1 MERQL
6 HQVNERNMKK
16 IWITLLCCSA
26 MLTMPML
33 TACDNELEI
42 TAEEGLNNEA
52 IDSQVPEGYF
62 RATFFPQPAG
72 TTSTRAIVNGE
83 SEQIQSLVCLI
94 YRKKTDDAQNE
105 YYEYVDSKPV
115 ITYKGTEATAG
126 NITPQTYVWPLKES
140 ISFTLPKGEY
150 KAVFVGNA
158 DRKLFEGQGKENEI
172 LTNIRGNM
180 DLARI
185 NMPDKGP
192 LAFNNYNMFY
202 LCTVDFNA
210 LNPSP
215 AVLMQRV
222 VSNNVFSRKAIDAN
236 AAVSTLAQNLVNQ
249 IRANDLTTEVVQ
261 SLLHT
266 ALLEPVSK
274 VTGLDIA
281 SQALTK
287 LVDRLVNLLLGDVVQ
302 MLNDHLLQELTKRL
316 ENSLKG
322 TGDVKTDL
330 LGLSYIMNP
339 WSTAEAVDV
348 TYTSLPQSIDFNRN
362 CRSLYNETTFDNIPV
377 KHTMGQHNDTL
388 DAHFSLVT
396 LCGPSRLKE
405 INIDSTSQGYTK
417 LLSPILKQLDQQ
429 IINGLLINIHVP
441 LNYTQESNLQ
451 YSTSYEL
458 LNLTLNDFKKV
469 TDSTAPNYAT
479 PVGVTIS
486 LKDIVNL
493 EELVKRLLG
502 DNILSTIV
510 GGLTDKLL
518 DPLVKALNQVVI
530 KKLDIQLPGLG
541 LSNIVLEGT
550 WDATYVS
557 DGTVAPTTNDG
568 SPTPLPSKPKPEQ
581 PAGMVSRN

>member
-52 IDSQVPEGYF
+52 TDSQVPEGYF

-94 YRKKTDDAQNE
+94 YRKKIDDAQNE

-115 ITYKGTEATAG
+115 ITYTGTEATAG

-172 LTNIRGNM
+172 LTNIHGNM
-180 DLARI
+180 DQARI

-192 LAFNNYNMFY
+192 LAFNDYNMFY

-274 VTGLDIA
+274 VTGLDKA

-302 MLNDHLLQELTKRL
+302 MLNAHLLQELTTRL
-316 ENSLKG
+316 QNSLKG
-322 TGDVKTDL
+322 TGNIQKDL

-339 WSTAEAVDV
+339 WSAAEAVDV
-348 TYTSLPQSIDFNRN
+348 TYTSLPRSIDFNRN

-405 INIDSTSQGYTK
+405 ININSTSQGYTK
-417 LLSPILKQLDQQ
+417 LLYPILQKLDKQ

-469 TDSTAPNYAT
+469 TDSNAPNYAT

-518 DPLVKALNQVVI
+518 EPLVEALNQVVI

>member
-1 MERQL
+1 
-6 HQVNERNMKK
+6 MKK

-52 IDSQVPEGYF
+52 TDSQVPEGYF

-94 YRKKTDDAQNE
+94 YRKKIDDAQNE

-115 ITYKGTEATAG
+115 ITYTGTEATAG

-172 LTNIRGNM
+172 LTNIHGNM
-180 DLARI
+180 DQARI

-192 LAFNNYNMFY
+192 LAFNDYNMFY

-274 VTGLDIA
+274 VTGLDKA

-302 MLNDHLLQELTKRL
+302 MLNAHLLQELTTRL
-316 ENSLKG
+316 QNSLKG
-322 TGDVKTDL
+322 TGNIQKDL

-339 WSTAEAVDV
+339 WSAAEAVDV
-348 TYTSLPQSIDFNRN
+348 TYTSLPRSIDFNRN

-405 INIDSTSQGYTK
+405 ININSTSQGYTK
-417 LLSPILKQLDQQ
+417 LLYPILQKLDKQ

-469 TDSTAPNYAT
+469 TDSNAPNYAT

-518 DPLVKALNQVVI
+518 EPLVEALNQVVI

>member
-1 MERQL
+1 
-6 HQVNERNMKK
+6 MKK

-52 IDSQVPEGYF
+52 TDSQVPEGYF

-115 ITYKGTEATAG
+115 ITYQGTEATAG

-140 ISFTLPKGEY
+140 ISFTLPNGEY

-180 DLARI
+180 DQARI

-192 LAFNNYNMFY
+192 LAFNDYNMFY

-261 SLLHT
+261 GILHT
-266 ALLEPVSK
+266 ALLDALSNA
-274 VTGLDIA
+274 TGLDIIA
-281 SQALTK
+281 GGLTK
-287 LVDRLVNLLLGDVVQ
+287 VVDRLVNLLLGDVVEA
-302 MLNDHLLQELTKRL
+302 LNDHLLQELTKRL

-322 TGDVKTDL
+322 TGGVKKDL
-330 LGLSYIMNP
+330 LGLSYILNP
-339 WSTAEAVDV
+339 WSTAKAVDV
-348 TYTSLPQSIDFNRN
+348 KYASLPKSIDFNRN
-362 CRSLYNETTFDNIPV
+362 CRSLYNKTTFSNIPI

-396 LCGPSRLKE
+396 LCGPSRLLE
-405 INIDSTSQGYTK
+405 INLNENSKGYTQ
-417 LLSPILKQLDQQ
+417 LLAPILNQLDAQ
-429 IINGLLINIHVP
+429 ILNGLLVNIHVP
-441 LNYTQESNLQ
+441 LNYAQQSNLQ
-451 YSTSYEL
+451 YSTCYEL
-458 LNLTLNDFKKV
+458 VNLTLNNFNQMP
-469 TDSTAPNYAT
+469 TDPADPNYVP
-479 PVGVTIS
+479 PVSLNLS
-486 LKDIVNL
+486 LKDIVDIKNL
-493 EELVKRLLG
+493 VNRLLG
-502 DNILSTIV
+502 DNILSHII
-510 GGLTDKLL
+510 GGLTDALI
-518 DPLVKALNQVVI
+518 DPLVAALDKVVI
-530 KKLDIQLPGLG
+530 QKLDIKLPGLG
-541 LSNIVLEGT
+541 LNNIVVGGT

>member
-1 MERQL
+1 
-6 HQVNERNMKK
+6 MKK

-52 IDSQVPEGYF
+52 TDSQVPEGYF

-94 YRKKTDDAQNE
+94 YRKKIDDAQNE

-115 ITYKGTEATAG
+115 ITYTGTEATAG

-172 LTNIRGNM
+172 LTNIHGNM
-180 DLARI
+180 DQARI

-192 LAFNNYNMFY
+192 LAFNDYNMFY

-274 VTGLDIA
+274 VTGLDKA

-302 MLNDHLLQELTKRL
+302 MLNAHLLQELTTRL
-316 ENSLKG
+316 QNSLKG
-322 TGDVKTDL
+322 TGNIQKDL

-339 WSTAEAVDV
+339 WSAAEAVDV
-348 TYTSLPQSIDFNRN
+348 TYTSLPRSIDFNRN

-405 INIDSTSQGYTK
+405 INIDSTSQGYTQ
-417 LLSPILKQLDQQ
+417 LLAPTLDQLDDQ
-429 IINGLLINIHVP
+429 ILNGLLVNIHVP
-441 LNYTQESNLQ
+441 LNYAQQSNLQ

-469 TDSTAPNYAT
+469 TDSNAPNYAT

-493 EELVKRLLG
+493 KELVKRLLG

-518 DPLVKALNQVVI
+518 EPLVEALNQVVI

>member
-52 IDSQVPEGYF
+52 TDSQVPEGYF

-94 YRKKTDDAQNE
+94 YRKKIDDAQNE

-115 ITYKGTEATAG
+115 ITYTGTEATAG

-180 DLARI
+180 DQARI

-192 LAFNNYNMFY
+192 LAFNDYNMFY

-274 VTGLDIA
+274 VTGLDKA

-302 MLNDHLLQELTKRL
+302 MLNDHLLQELTTRL
-316 ENSLKG
+316 QNSLKG
-322 TGDVKTDL
+322 TGGVKKDL

-339 WSTAEAVDV
+339 WSAAEAVDV
-348 TYTSLPQSIDFNRN
+348 TYTSLPRSIDFNRN

-405 INIDSTSQGYTK
+405 ININSTSQGYTK
-417 LLSPILKQLDQQ
+417 LLYPILKKLDKQ

-469 TDSTAPNYAT
+469 TDSIAT

-518 DPLVKALNQVVI
+518 EPLVKALNQVVI